1 MAISVVKGRAPRK
14 NLFANRIYELGTE
27 NAFKIGP
34 HIVAVEKMGHKVI
47 RLNLGEPDFAIPH
60 FVKTE
65 IKRQLDLDNTHY
77 CDPKGLLSLRQAIAN
92 QMKEMRG
99 LDVSPER
106 VVVFPGGKP
115 SIGFTQEA
123 YCNPGDEI
131 IYPSPGFPI
140 YESFTKYLG
149 ITPVPLHLRE
159 ETNFT
164 FTPDDLASL
173 ITDKTRIIVLN
184 FPSNPTGGVATREF
198 LEQIADVIIN
208 NCPPDVRVY
217 SDEIYEYIVFDG
229 KKHTSIASIKGMEGR
244 TIISSG
250 FSKSFAWT
258 GGRIGYAVFPT
269 EEEANTFKNLNIN
282 YFSCIPPFNQEGARM
297 ALEHPE
303 SKSAIS
309 GMVKTF
315 QERRDVI
322 VKKLNSIRG
331 ITCKTPGGAFY
342 LFPNI
347 SGVCEKIGACEM
359 YEGLPRP
366 LKARTSPAG
375 MFQMFALYNHHV
387 ATMDRNSF
395 GKIGADG
402 QHYLRLSI
410 ASELSVLEEGV
421 KRLETAADDKAGFAA
436 FYKGPGLQVL

>member
-1 MAISVVKGRAPRK
+1 MIKRASRT
-14 NLFANRIYELGTE
+14 NLFADRVYELGTE

-34 HIVAVEKMGHKVI
+34 HIVKIESEGNKVV
-47 RLNLGEPDFAIPH
+47 RLNLGEPDFDIPS
-60 FVKTE
+60 FVKDE
-65 IKRQLDLDNTHY
+65 IKRQLDLGNTHY
-77 CDPKGLLSLRQAIAN
+77 CDPKGILPLRKAIAA

-115 SIGFTQEA
+115 SIGFCQEA
-123 YCNPGDEI
+123 YCNPGDEV

-140 YESFTKYLG
+140 YESFTRYLG
-149 ITPVPLHLRE
+149 SVPVPLHLSE
-159 ETNFT
+159 ENDFT
-164 FTPDDLASL
+164 FTAEQLGDL
-173 ITDKTRIIVLN
+173 ITDRTRLIILN
-184 FPSNPTGGVATREF
+184 FPSNPTGGVATREQ
-198 LEQIADVIIN
+198 LDRIADVIMN
-208 NCPPDVRVY
+208 ECGPDVRVY

-229 KKHTSIASIKGMEGR
+229 RKHISIASIPGMESR

-250 FSKSFAWT
+250 FSKTFAWT

-282 YFSCIPPFNQEGARM
+282 YFSCIPPFNQEGARI

-303 SKSAIS
+303 SKAVIRH
-309 GMVKTF
+309 MVNTF
-315 QERRDVI
+315 QQRRDVI
-322 VKKLNSIRG
+322 VKKLNEIEG
-331 ITCKTPGGAFY
+331 VTCRNPGGAFY

-347 SGVCEKIGACEM
+347 SGICESLGAIDA
-359 YEGLPRP
+359 YRKLPAGLQQ
-366 LKARTSPAG
+366 RTSPASL
-375 MFQMFALYNHHV
+375 FQMFALYRHHV

-395 GKIGADG
+395 GRIGADG

-421 KRLETAADDKAGFAA
+421 KRLQTASKDLAGFESFMKTQAR
-436 FYKGPGLQVL
+436 QVL